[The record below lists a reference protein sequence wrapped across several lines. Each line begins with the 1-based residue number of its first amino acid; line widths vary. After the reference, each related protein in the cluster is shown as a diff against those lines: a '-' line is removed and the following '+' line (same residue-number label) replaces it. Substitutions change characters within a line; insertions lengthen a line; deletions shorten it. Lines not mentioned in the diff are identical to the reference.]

1 MRIVFI
7 GVGGVGGYIGAKF
20 LHVKM
25 KYDIT
30 LIGRG
35 AHKEAIMGSGLTI
48 VEDTQTLNVP
58 VKNMSLEGIY
68 DLVIFAVKSYDLQE
82 AVEMIRPFVTCKSI
96 LIAFA
101 NGVSHRET
109 IEKQI
114 EAKVLD
120 GAVYILSHL
129 QEAGIIRKKG
139 NIFAAVIG
147 SEKYKKE
154 VLILENLFKEADLR
168 VKTPENI
175 EEAIWKKYLFISAFA
190 TLTSYYDCSI
200 SSVYETQ
207 REECELL
214 LQEIASVAK
223 AKGIMLDTEVSK
235 ALQTA
240 SKVPSDAST
249 SMHLDFQTNHKNELE
264 TLTYYIIEQGL
275 ELGVKT
281 PLYEKMYLALKAK
294 SS

>member
-1 MRIVFI
+1 MRIAFI
-7 GVGGVGGYIGAKF
+7 GIGGVGGYIGAKF
-20 LHVKM
+20 LHARM
-25 KYDIT
+25 NHDIT

-35 AHKEAIMGSGLTI
+35 SHKEAIETSGLTI
-48 VEDTQTLNVP
+48 IEDAITFNLS
-58 VKNMSLEGIY
+58 VKKMNLEGIY
-68 DLVIFAVKSYDLQE
+68 DLVIFSVKSYDLKE
-82 AVEMIRPFVTCKSI
+82 AVEMIRPFVTSKSI

-101 NGVSHRET
+101 NGVSHREM

-129 QEAGIIRKKG
+129 QEAGVIRKKG
-139 NIFAAVIG
+139 DIFAAIIG
-147 SEKYKKE
+147 SEKYKE
-154 VLILENLFKEADLR
+154 ETLILENLFKEADLR
-168 VKTPENI
+168 VKIPENI
-175 EEAIWKKYLFISAFA
+175 QEAIWKKYLFISAFA
-190 TLTSYYDCSI
+190 TLTSYYNCAI
-200 SSVYETQ
+200 SSVYENH

-223 AKGIMLDTEVSK
+223 AKGIILDLDVSK

-264 TLTYYIIEQGL
+264 TLTHYIIEQGL

-281 PLYEKMYLALKAK
+281 PLYEKMYLALKTK

>member
-1 MRIVFI
+1 MRIAFVGI
-7 GVGGVGGYIGAKF
+7 GGVGGYIGAKF
-20 LHVKM
+20 LDAKM
-25 KYDIT
+25 NHDIS

-35 AHKEAIMGSGLTI
+35 SHKEAIARAGLTI
-48 VEDTQTLNVP
+48 IEDEKRFNVS
-58 VKNMSLEGIY
+58 VKKMNLEGIY
-68 DLVIFAVKSYDLQE
+68 DLVIFSVKSYDLKE
-82 AVEMIRPFVTCKSI
+82 AVEMVAPFVTCKSI

-101 NGVSHRET
+101 NGVSNRKM

-129 QEAGIIRKKG
+129 QEAGVIRKKG
-139 NIFAAVIG
+139 DIFAAVIG
-147 SEKYKKE
+147 SKKHKEETLLVEK
-154 VLILENLFKEADLR
+154 LFQEANLR
-168 VKTPENI
+168 VKIPENI
-175 EEAIWKKYLFISAFA
+175 EEALWKKYLFISAFA

-200 SSVYETQ
+200 RSVYETQ

-223 AKGIMLDTEVSK
+223 AKGILLDSEVSK
-235 ALQTA
+235 ALLTA
-240 SKVPSDAST
+240 SKVPLDAST

-264 TLTYYIIEQGL
+264 VLTHYIVEEGL

-281 PLYEKMYLALKAK
+281 PLYKKMYLALK
-294 SS
+294 ST